1 MSLETAL
8 RAHLVGKS
16 AITDVCDNR
25 VLFGDI
31 EANRE
36 QLPQIVF
43 QVEDHDFAYTL
54 DTPVDLQIPLCVFE
68 IRADDPEHID
78 TLSDLV
84 RRSLLELED
93 GATIGSE
100 TVECLTLIDGGTDET
115 PITIRDDD
123 DTVRVLR
130 RLVMA
135 EIGYRYTLT
144 AVT

>member
-8 RAHLVGKS
+8 RSHLAGKTE
-16 AITDVCDNR
+16 ITAVCSNR
-25 VLFGDI
+25 ILFGEVD
-31 EANRE
+31 ASRE

-43 QVEDHDFAYTL
+43 TIDDHDFASTL
-54 DTPVDLQIPLCVFE
+54 DTPVDLHMPLCAFE

-100 TVECLTLIDGGTDET
+100 SVECLTMIDGGSDET
-115 PITIRDDD
+115 PITMRDDD